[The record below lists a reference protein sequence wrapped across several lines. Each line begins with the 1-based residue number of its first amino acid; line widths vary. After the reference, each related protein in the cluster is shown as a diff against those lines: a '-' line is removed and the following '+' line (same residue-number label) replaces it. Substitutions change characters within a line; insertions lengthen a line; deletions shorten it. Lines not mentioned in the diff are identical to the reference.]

1 MGKLHGLHAGILVHV
16 LTLRAFAAVEIQQ
29 RQGQHFETDF
39 SGSSLYSPSER
50 LIEQPGQAVFWGLS
64 HSIDY
69 FSGIVRVTVLFRGL
83 GLFNHDKL
91 KNTLTAELLS
101 LSERFSMA
109 CGFVGVKTVEREG
122 R

>member
-1 MGKLHGLHAGILVHV
+1 M
-16 LTLRAFAAVEIQQ
+16 
-29 RQGQHFETDF
+29 
-39 SGSSLYSPSER
+39 
-50 LIEQPGQAVFWGLS
+50 
-64 HSIDY
+64 DY

-91 KNTLTAELLS
+91 KNTLTAELSS
-101 LSERFSMA
+101 LSQRFSMA